1 MGHSED
7 VVGASLKQIAEMLG
21 VSQATVSLVLREKPV
36 RCSKE
41 TAEKIRAAA
50 KQYNYKPNFAAVTL
64 ATNKSRIIGVL
75 VPDIENMFFSRLIKK
90 LGKKISEAGYMML
103 LFDTNNNIDDE
114 KKYIEYLSNKNAD
127 GMILALLFDGT
138 SEQQEGLVKAVND
151 LDVAHVVID
160 TTSPLLKCPKVEVDH
175 YKGAYLATEFLIR
188 NGHKKIACVKGPKE
202 NYSTKER
209 LRAYRDALE
218 NNGLPFLEER
228 VFCGDN
234 TYDSG
239 KALAEKVFAS
249 DVTAVFC
256 SNDMMAYGVLN
267 AAGEAGVKVPEDLS
281 VVGFDD
287 VEFFAQGTSLTTV
300 RQPIEG
306 IAEFVADNLFGGME
320 SGTWEKGREIIKK
333 VEPQLIVRGSVC
345 VRRGD

>member
-1 MGHSED
+1 MG
-7 VVGASLKQIAEMLG
+7 ANLKQIAEMLG
-21 VSQATVSLVLREKPV
+21 VSQTTVSLVLRDRPV

-41 TAEKIRAAA
+41 TAARIRQIAE
-50 KQYNYKPNFAAVTL
+50 QYNYKPNFAAVTL

-75 VPDIENMFFSRLIKK
+75 VPDIENMFFSRLIKL
-90 LGKKISEAGYMML
+90 LGKKISEEGYMML
-103 LFDTNNNIDDE
+103 LFDTNNSMDDE

-127 GMILALLFDGT
+127 GLILALLFDGT
-138 SEQQEGLVKAVND
+138 IQQQGRLVKAVND
-151 LDVAHVVID
+151 LEIPHVAID

-175 YKGAYLATEFLIR
+175 YKGAYLATEYLVK
-188 NGHKKIACVKGPKE
+188 NGHTEIACIKGPAE

-209 LRAYRDALE
+209 LRAYRDVLQKYGIE
-218 NNGLPFLEER
+218 FCEDR

-234 TYDSG
+234 TYESG
-239 KALAEKVFAS
+239 KKLADKVFSANVS
-249 DVTAVFC
+249 AVFC
-256 SNDMMAYGVLN
+256 FNDMMAYGMLN
-267 AAGEAGVKVPEDLS
+267 AAKEKGVQVPEELS

-306 IAEFVADNLFGGME
+306 ISDFVFENLFKEMKTEGGYT
-320 SGTWEKGREIIKK
+320 SRGLSRK

-345 VRRGD
+345 ARRRV